1 MNMND
6 IILKKRNGFELTQEE
21 IQYFIKGYTIGEI
34 PDYQASALLMAIMF
48 QKLSVAETVFLTE
61 AMKSSGDLV
70 DLSSI
75 HGIKVDK
82 HSTGGVGDKTTL
94 IVGPIAAA
102 CGVPIA
108 KMSGRGLGFTGGTV
122 DKMESIPGM
131 KTSMEPVDFI
141 QQVNEIGLAVIGQT
155 GHIAPADKK
164 LYALRDVTA
173 TIDNVSLISAS
184 IMSKKLA
191 AGADAILLDV
201 KCGSGAFMK
210 TKEEAVSLAELMVS
224 IGNKS
229 GKRTVAAVTDMS
241 QPLGRAVGNS
251 LEVKEA
257 IQTLKGNGPDDIT
270 ALSLELAGIMIYLGH
285 RAKSPQQGKQMAE
298 EAVRSGAALDK
309 LAQFVSHQGGD
320 ARYILDDSLFPEA
333 KYSMELTA
341 TDQGFVQS
349 IDANIIGLASQHTG
363 AGRMVMGDAIDMSA
377 GIILHKK
384 VGEAVLAG
392 QSLATIKGNDA
403 SKVEMGL
410 LECRKA
416 FKISNVAVA
425 PQELIQCIIGLADGN
440 EFKL

>member
-1 MNMND
+1 MNE
-6 IILKKRNGFELTQEE
+6 IILKKRNGSELTQDE
-21 IQYFIKGYTIGEI
+21 IRYFIDGYTNGEI
-34 PDYQASALLMAIMF
+34 PDYQASALLMAVMF
-48 QKLSVAETVFLTE
+48 QKLSVEETVFLTD

-75 HGIKVDK
+75 HGVKVDK

-131 KTSMEPVDFI
+131 KTSMEPLDFI
-141 QQVNEIGLAVIGQT
+141 RQVNEIGLAVIGQT

-210 TKEEAVSLAELMVS
+210 TKEDAVSLAELMVS

-229 GKRTVAAVTDMS
+229 GKQTVAAVTDMS
-241 QPLGRAVGNS
+241 QPLGNAVGNS

-257 IQTLKGNGPDDIT
+257 IQTLKGNGPSDIT
-270 ALSLELAGIMIYLGH
+270 RLSLELAGIMIYLGH
-285 RAKSPQQGKQMAE
+285 KAKSPEQGRQMAE
-298 EAVRSGAALDK
+298 DAVFSGSALDK
-309 LAQFVSHQGGD
+309 LVQFVSHQGGD
-320 ARYILDDSLFPEA
+320 ANYIKDDSLFAEA
-333 KYSMELTA
+333 KYSLELKA
-341 TDQGFVQS
+341 TVGGIVQS
-349 IDANIIGLASQHTG
+349 IDANLIGLASQHTG
-363 AGRMVMGDAIDMSA
+363 AGRMVMGDVIDMTA
-377 GIILHKK
+377 GIVLDKK
-384 VGEAVLAG
+384 VGDAVHDG
-392 QSLATIKGNDA
+392 QRLATIKGNDA

-410 LECRKA
+410 SECRKA
-416 FKISNVAVA
+416 FKISDAPVA
-425 PQELIQCIIGLADGN
+425 PGELIHCIIGLGN
-440 EFKL
+440 

>member
-6 IILKKRNGFELTQEE
+6 IIYKKRVGQELSKLE
-21 IQYFIKGYTIGEI
+21 IQFFIQGYTKGEI

-48 QKLSVAETVFLTE
+48 QKLSEAETINLTE
-61 AMKSSGDLV
+61 SMKSSGDII
-70 DLSSI
+70 DLSAI

-94 IVGPIAAA
+94 VVGPIAAA

-131 KTSMEPVDFI
+131 RTSMESDDFI
-141 QQVNEIGLAVIGQT
+141 KQVNEIGLAVIGQT

-173 TIDNVSLISAS
+173 TIDNLSLISAS

-210 TKEEAVSLAELMVS
+210 NKHDAVDLARMMVS
-224 IGNKS
+224 IGNGS

-241 QPLGRAVGNS
+241 QPLGMAVGNA
-251 LEVKEA
+251 LEVIEA
-257 IQTLKGNGPDDIT
+257 IHTLKGSGPEDIT
-270 ALSLELAGIMIYLGH
+270 RLSLELAGIMVYLGKK
-285 RAKSPQQGKQMAE
+285 ADSPEQGKEKAIAAVQSGLALKKFE
-298 EAVRSGAALDK
+298 E
-309 LAQFVSHQGGD
+309 FVEYQGGNPKITID
-320 ARYILDDSLFPEA
+320 EHLFPQPEH
-333 KYSMELTA
+333 KLELMA
-341 TDQGFVQS
+341 QRNGYISS

-363 AGRMVMGDAIDMSA
+363 AGRTVMGETIDMSA
-377 GIILHKK
+377 GMILHKK
-384 VGEAVLAG
+384 VGDKVVSGDVLATLFG
-392 QSLATIKGNDA
+392 
-403 SKVEMGL
+403 KVEPKLQMGHA
-410 LECRKA
+410 ECQKA
-416 FKISNVAVA
+416 FEIADRV
-425 PQELIQCIIGLADGN
+425 PQKQMLIQEIIGLTDTRN
-440 EFKL
+440 E